1 MFVWQHLNRQKCGF
15 YVTKKNT
22 EKQWDKSNWFVAV
35 KEMALF
41 GITSVNGILSQTSS
55 SDLFWQCWECGFLI
69 WQTSTDSSNILPVP
83 SYPVPSYP
91 VWTSGLDTSPTAPES
106 LPAHDKHLIYHSIP
120 HLKAIWTRNME
131 KKHMGWNGVPHF
143 PNYQG
148 LSKNGLYPPHVF
160 FGRGN
165 MGDTPWA
172 LGIPKSCKVMPPVVD
187 QPI

>member
-1 MFVWQHLNRQKCGF
+1 MKLKVQDVAHLEVFVWQHLNRQKCGF

-22 EKQWDKSNWFVAV
+22 EKQWDKSHWFVAV

-91 VWTSGLDTSPTAPES
+91 IWTSGLDTSPPAPES
-106 LPAHDKHLIYHSIP
+106 LPAPWCCWHGQVEEDRATESEIEKYINFSTRQRADRTRTLCIAPGTRSSEFD
-120 HLKAIWTRNME
+120 LQSECLEIW
-131 KKHMGWNGVPHF
+131 H
-143 PNYQG
+143 
-148 LSKNGLYPPHVF
+148 
-160 FGRGN
+160 
-165 MGDTPWA
+165 
-172 LGIPKSCKVMPPVVD
+172 
-187 QPI
+187 

>member
-1 MFVWQHLNRQKCGF
+1 MKLKVQDVAHLEVFVWQHLNRQKCGF

-22 EKQWDKSNWFVAV
+22 EKQWDKSHWFVAV

-131 KKHMGWNGVPHF
+131 KKTWDGMEFHISQSIKACPKMGSTHHMF
-143 PNYQG
+143 
-148 LSKNGLYPPHVF
+148 F

-172 LGIPKSCKVMPPVVD
+172 LGITNF
-187 QPI
+187 